1 MASSLNWIYEH
12 EENIVAVIPEAWE
25 MIPEG
30 HGSPVKTA
38 AIRLIRKG
46 LTLGNVMWFDG
57 QDLRG
62 MDKQV
67 LRSVGVWLFGV
78 QSEKNE
84 IENVM
89 AHVPDSLGRKVQPA
103 DIRSLTLGSPLC
115 AMKTP
120 CAGHTCNRS
129 GCRLRMPR
137 RSPRARK
144 TSAAP
149 APSCGE
155 KDPRRGWRSSRCGV
169 QA

>member
-1 MASSLNWIYEH
+1 M
-12 EENIVAVIPEAWE
+12 
-25 MIPEG
+25 
-30 HGSPVKTA
+30 KTA

-89 AHVPDSLGRKVQPA
+89 RTSRIRWGVRCSRRILGR
-103 DIRSLTLGSPLC
+103 
-115 AMKTP
+115 
-120 CAGHTCNRS
+120 
-129 GCRLRMPR
+129 
-137 RSPRARK
+137 
-144 TSAAP
+144 
-149 APSCGE
+149 
-155 KDPRRGWRSSRCGV
+155 
-169 QA
+169 